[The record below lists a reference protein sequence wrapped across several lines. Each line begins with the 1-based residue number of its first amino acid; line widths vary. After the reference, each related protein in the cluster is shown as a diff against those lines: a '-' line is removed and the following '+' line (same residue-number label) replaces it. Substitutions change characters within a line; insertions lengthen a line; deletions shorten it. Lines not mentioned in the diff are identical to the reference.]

1 MVEIMEQYEDFLVQT
16 KHASGNTVASYMRD
30 LHQFASYLQELHL
43 PLLEVDGAAISG
55 YMSALHDRGK
65 SAATISRCLA
75 SLKSFYNYAVSCGR
89 KDLNPAMNVHVEKA
103 EKKLPQIL
111 TGKEVELDRKSV
123 V

>member
-30 LHQFASYLQELHL
+30 LHQFASYLQALHL

-103 EKKLPQIL
+103 
-111 TGKEVELDRKSV
+111 
-123 V
+123 